1 MQWPDQVIRA
11 YSEYL
16 SKEPS
21 PEEKLEYMLAYGVS
35 VYCNANREKGKPAK
49 PITDF
54 MLFRGAWKSAE
65 AVESEEP
72 ETDLGKIAMLMG
84 ATIKRR

>member
-1 MQWPDQVIRA
+1 M
-11 YSEYL
+11 
-16 SKEPS
+16 
-21 PEEKLEYMLAYGVS
+21 MAYGVA

-54 MLFRGAWKSAE
+54 MLFRDAWKSAE

-72 ETDLGKIAMLMG
+72 ETDLGKIALMMG